1 MWFVQRPVITKRR
14 QTPPQIENKW
24 GGISLLRLVQVM
36 SHLTCRVMFFF
47 VCLPL
52 CWPRQLH
59 EHDKEFPHVQCGIEL
74 CACVLH
80 SDLSKPLFSLTVSMC
95 SIDVQR
101 FSLHDHQDSVCEM
114 SHADWLCPSP
124 LLLCHYSSVV
134 QYWDSH
140 VLSLDLSVSGL
151 LWLSGARVCSCSMQ
165 STLHPSCFTLLSKV
179 NGYSLGLL
187 FCICFP
193 SVCA

>member
-95 SIDVQR
+95 SIDEVLSPRPPGQCMWDEPCR
-101 FSLHDHQDSVCEM
+101 LTVSQPSATLSLQFS
-114 SHADWLCPSP
+114 
-124 LLLCHYSSVV
+124 SSVLR
-134 QYWDSH
+134 QSR
-140 VLSLDLSVSGL
+140 SLPGPECVWSAMVE
-151 LWLSGARVCSCSMQ
+151 WC
-165 STLHPSCFTLLSKV
+165 
-179 NGYSLGLL
+179 
-187 FCICFP
+187 
-193 SVCA
+193 